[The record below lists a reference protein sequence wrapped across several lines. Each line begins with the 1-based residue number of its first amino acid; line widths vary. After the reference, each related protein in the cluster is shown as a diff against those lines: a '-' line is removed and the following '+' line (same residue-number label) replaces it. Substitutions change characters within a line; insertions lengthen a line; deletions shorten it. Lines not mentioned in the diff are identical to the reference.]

1 MLNYTYETYE
11 QEKKN
16 LKRLT
21 FVIISLFLVSV
32 ALSIIGYFLHS
43 NDLLVFFLVLSILSC
58 LIFVILGAE
67 RYEMSNRFKLIQE

>member
-21 FVIISLFLVSV
+21 FVVISLFLVSV

-43 NDLLVFFLVLSILSC
+43 NDLLVLFLVLSILSC

>member
-43 NDLLVFFLVLSILSC
+43 NDLLVLFLVLSILSC

-67 RYEMSNRFKLIQE
+67 

>member
-21 FVIISLFLVSV
+21 FVVISLFLVSV